1 MASRRFPQISDDA
14 LADLR
19 RRIGDTVEDDDPHV
33 RAASRDAIR
42 HFAQG
47 IGDPNPLWLDEAY
60 ARRTRWR
67 ALLAPPSFLFAA
79 SRVLSGYVGG
89 LPGIHAMFAGAHF
102 RWQRPIRVD
111 DEIRSEAR
119 LKDAIEKDTKFSGR
133 SVQQTYAVRFTNQR
147 SELIAD
153 CDSWCFRTE
162 RDTARRRGKYRPV
175 KPYVYSDAELERIWQ
190 DYQRE
195 EVRGNT
201 PRHWEDVAV
210 GEELTPVVK
219 GPWTP
224 TASIA
229 FLLGWGGLY
238 IRAHRFA
245 FEQYR
250 RHPALAIAN
259 EQNVPEPPERVHW
272 DSAFARQVGVPA
284 AYDYGPERV
293 AWMGHLLTNW
303 IGDDG
308 FLCELYVE
316 IRRHN
321 MVGDTTWC
329 RGQVCAR
336 EGEAGVIPGGLE
348 DSQRLV
354 RIDLRA
360 ENQQGETTVTG
371 WAVASLPA
379 RG

>member
-1 MASRRFPQISDDA
+1 MPAGRFPKISDDA
-14 LADLR
+14 LNDLR
-19 RRIGDTVEDDDPHV
+19 RRIGDIAEDEPYVHV
-33 RAASRDAIR
+33 ASRDAIR
-42 HFAQG
+42 HFAHG

-60 ARRTRWR
+60 ARGTHWGT
-67 ALLAPPSFLFAA
+67 LLAPPTFLFAA

-102 RWQRPIRVD
+102 AWQGPIRAD
-111 DEIRSEAR
+111 DEIRTEAR
-119 LKDAIEKDTKFSGR
+119 LKDIVEKRTEFAGR
-133 SVQQTYAVRFTNQR
+133 SAQQTYAVSFTNQR
-147 SELIAD
+147 NELIAD
-153 CDSWCFRTE
+153 CESWCFRTE
-162 RDTARRRGKYRPV
+162 RDTARRRGKYRPL
-175 KPYVYSDAELERIWQ
+175 KPHVYSDAELERIWA

-195 EVRGNT
+195 EVRGVT
-201 PRHWEDVAV
+201 PRYWEDVVV

-250 RHPALAIAN
+250 RHPALAIAD
-259 EQNVPEPPERVHW
+259 ELNVPEPPERVHW
-272 DSAFARQVGVPA
+272 DSAFARQLGVPA

-303 IGDDG
+303 MGDDG
-308 FLCELYVE
+308 FLRELYVE

-321 MVGDTTWC
+321 LVGDTTWC
-329 RGQVCAR
+329 HGRVEAK
-336 EGEAGVIPGGLE
+336 EGCG
-348 DSQRLV
+348 LV
-354 RIDLRA
+354 RIELWA
-360 ENQQGETTVTG
+360 ENQREEMTVTG
-371 WAVASLPA
+371 WAVVSLPTRA
-379 RG
+379 